1 MQNISVKYEERATG
15 RFWRPWCQPVP
26 AQQLHRHFG
35 QDVGL
40 NISPPLPSH
49 VDFRKVSCN
58 NGGYLLDSNK
68 LITKNRY
75 FILDQPSENSSNL
88 KFKINSPPLP
98 ATIERIR
105 VNKRANRSRVK
116 EPSLPQSN
124 TTPNNVKFS
133 SNYPKS
139 FKNLQSNERL
149 KSKKFKIL
157 SCNTRSIT
165 NKFKSTL
172 NLLHKQDVD
181 MAVFSE
187 INTKKL
193 RKFPGFTPF
202 IKYSKL
208 RFHGVCILVNN
219 SIANNVLR
227 VGEED
232 LELVHLRIDSCVP
245 PLNVVGTYLD
255 VESDQ
260 SRDDLDLVWSKLV
273 NKLNMII
280 ESGEAI
286 CLIGDLNRSLKER
299 PSYGTK
305 LLRNFLQENTMTLL
319 NDESIP
325 TRFDPFTKKGSVLD
339 LCLIS
344 NNIKSCVNN
353 FKVDTSLD
361 WTPYSESKRRG
372 ETVKKYTDHRSIM
385 VEIFMPVKEMK
396 RGKRIPVINY
406 SNREGWLK
414 YPEVSNKYAEK
425 MIEVINTV
433 TNPDKLEARL
443 NFIDE
448 EIAIECFGLTWQG
461 SGKKTKKK
469 TQKELQEMYDNEQKE
484 LDDLLSNGLKGKGL
498 DNKMYKLRSLINGP
512 KHAKQDPQAINHP
525 VTGELITNREEIK
538 NVSLEH
544 NKKILTKNEILPEDE
559 AEIERQKLAHKEI
572 MESEDKEQWTLNFLT
587 FLKVLS
593 KIKDKGKNM
602 YKNLNKSGERYQLA
616 VFLYMSKLIKTE
628 QLPKLFA
635 RTSLSQL
642 WKKKGSPLDLNNM
655 RFIHMKN
662 WRPRL
667 LENLVTE
674 QMKESIVNATPKFQ
688 LGGMPGAS
696 SVEHLVVL
704 KTWMKMLEQNKGN
717 GIFQCW
723 DMSKF
728 FDKESL
734 LDCLNT
740 LKTAANIDNKSY
752 RLWYKLNEDTEIS
765 VKTSV
770 GESKSAVVPNSIGQ
784 GSVGAALVSSL
795 NIGDAMAKTFKN
807 VTTAS
812 IGSRK
817 LNTLVFQDDIAKMN
831 DNLGQARDAC
841 TKIDKM
847 LKRKQLSVNY
857 DKSKFLIFGK
867 NKYRKKVLKNIEKD
881 PMIMGGQQIQ
891 HSSVEKY
898 FGDLIHEKGCEQ
910 SIKETV
916 NKRIQGLTSKAD
928 EIIQIAESPIM
939 GGLGNST
946 IAFRLFEAQIIPALL
961 HNAES
966 WIGITD
972 KIIKDLQDFQDK
984 FIRKV
989 LQLPTS
995 TTKAIYQWDSGM
1007 LSMKWRIALKK
1018 LLFVNKIMQK
1028 DHTNI
1033 AMRTLLEEFNNKIE
1047 GLGHECDSLAHS
1059 VGLPDLRCL
1068 SRTKRE
1074 IKTAVIQQDRL
1085 EIKEKFESS
1094 VKVGHRLT
1102 EDPENWSYLN
1112 TMPLHT
1118 ARLWSRIRCYA
1129 IKGVKMNQ
1137 KGSHIADLNCR
1148 FCTTNVPETQEHLE
1162 FCAGMEFER
1171 WGLDLAEREGQ
1182 LMFWRRVTVK
1192 LSKLAVATR
1201 PSRRGALN

>member
-898 FGDLIHEKGCEQ
+898 LGDLIHEKGCEQ

>member
-587 FLKVLS
+587 FIKVLS
-593 KIKDKGKNM
+593 KIKEKGKNM
-602 YKNLNKSGERYQLA
+602 YKNLNKSGDRYQLA

-898 FGDLIHEKGCEQ
+898 LGDLIHEKGCEQ

-1018 LLFVNKIMQK
+1018 ILFVNKIMQK

-1201 PSRRGALN
+1201 PSRKGALI

>member
-260 SRDDLDLVWSKLV
+260 SRDDLDIVWSKLV
-273 NKLNMII
+273 NKINMII

-286 CLIGDLNRSLKER
+286 CLIGDLNRSLKEK

-433 TNPDKLEARL
+433 TDPDKLEARL
-443 NFIDE
+443 NFIDT
-448 EIAIECFGLTWQG
+448 EIAVECFGITWQG

-740 LKTAANIDNKSY
+740 LKTTANIDNKSY

-898 FGDLIHEKGCEQ
+898 LGDLIHEKGCEQ

>member
-1 MQNISVKYEERATG
+1 
-15 RFWRPWCQPVP
+15 
-26 AQQLHRHFG
+26 
-35 QDVGL
+35 
-40 NISPPLPSH
+40 
-49 VDFRKVSCN
+49 
-58 NGGYLLDSNK
+58 
-68 LITKNRY
+68 
-75 FILDQPSENSSNL
+75 
-88 KFKINSPPLP
+88 
-98 ATIERIR
+98 
-105 VNKRANRSRVK
+105 
-116 EPSLPQSN
+116 
-124 TTPNNVKFS
+124 
-133 SNYPKS
+133 
-139 FKNLQSNERL
+139 
-149 KSKKFKIL
+149 
-157 SCNTRSIT
+157 
-165 NKFKSTL
+165 
-172 NLLHKQDVD
+172 

-559 AEIERQKLAHKEI
+559 AEIKRQKLAHKEI

-587 FLKVLS
+587 FIKVLS
-593 KIKDKGKNM
+593 KIKEKGKNM

-898 FGDLIHEKGCEQ
+898 LGDLIHEKGCEQ

-1182 LMFWRRVTVK
+1182 LMFWRLVTVK
-1192 LSKLAVATR
+1192 ISKLLVVAVA
-1201 PSRRGALN
+1201 

>member
-587 FLKVLS
+587 FIKVLS
-593 KIKDKGKNM
+593 KIKEKGKNM

-898 FGDLIHEKGCEQ
+898 LGDLIHEKGCEQ

-1018 LLFVNKIMQK
+1018 ILFVNKIMQK

-1201 PSRRGALN
+1201 PSRKGALI

>member
-587 FLKVLS
+587 FIKVLS
-593 KIKDKGKNM
+593 KIKEKGKNM

-867 NKYRKKVLKNIEKD
+867 NKYKKKVLKNIEKD
-881 PMIMGGQQIQ
+881 PMIMGGQ

-898 FGDLIHEKGCEQ
+898 LGDMK
-910 SIKETV
+910 KVV
-916 NKRIQGLTSKAD
+916 NKA
-928 EIIQIAESPIM
+928 
-939 GGLGNST
+939 
-946 IAFRLFEAQIIPALL
+946 
-961 HNAES
+961 
-966 WIGITD
+966 
-972 KIIKDLQDFQDK
+972 
-984 FIRKV
+984 
-989 LQLPTS
+989 
-995 TTKAIYQWDSGM
+995 
-1007 LSMKWRIALKK
+1007 
-1018 LLFVNKIMQK
+1018 
-1028 DHTNI
+1028 
-1033 AMRTLLEEFNNKIE
+1033 
-1047 GLGHECDSLAHS
+1047 
-1059 VGLPDLRCL
+1059 
-1068 SRTKRE
+1068 
-1074 IKTAVIQQDRL
+1074 
-1085 EIKEKFESS
+1085 
-1094 VKVGHRLT
+1094 
-1102 EDPENWSYLN
+1102 
-1112 TMPLHT
+1112 
-1118 ARLWSRIRCYA
+1118 
-1129 IKGVKMNQ
+1129 
-1137 KGSHIADLNCR
+1137 
-1148 FCTTNVPETQEHLE
+1148 
-1162 FCAGMEFER
+1162 
-1171 WGLDLAEREGQ
+1171 
-1182 LMFWRRVTVK
+1182 
-1192 LSKLAVATR
+1192 
-1201 PSRRGALN
+1201 

>member
-898 FGDLIHEKGCEQ
+898 LGDLIHEKGCEQ

-1201 PSRRGALN
+1201 PSRKGALI

>member
-1 MQNISVKYEERATG
+1 M
-15 RFWRPWCQPVP
+15 
-26 AQQLHRHFG
+26 
-35 QDVGL
+35 
-40 NISPPLPSH
+40 
-49 VDFRKVSCN
+49 DFPKVSFN
-58 NGGYLLDSNK
+58 NDGYLLDSNK

-898 FGDLIHEKGCEQ
+898 LGDLIHEKGCEQ

-1162 FCAGMEFER
+1162 FYAGMEFER

-1182 LMFWRRVTVK
+1182 LIFRRE
-1192 LSKLAVATR
+1192 
-1201 PSRRGALN
+1201 

>member
-740 LKTAANIDNKSY
+740 LKTTANIDNKSY

-898 FGDLIHEKGCEQ
+898 LGDLIHEKGCEQ

-1074 IKTAVIQQDRL
+1074 IKTAVIQQDKL

-1148 FCTTNVPETQEHLE
+1148 FCTTNVLETQEHLE

-1171 WGLDLAEREGQ
+1171 WRLDLTEREGQ

-1192 LSKLAVATR
+1192 LSSLAVAAQ
-1201 PSRRGALN
+1201 PSRRGALD

>member
-273 NKLNMII
+273 NKMNMII

-385 VEIFMPVKEMK
+385 VEISMPVKEMK

-674 QMKESIVNATPKFQ
+674 QMKERIVNATPKFQ

-898 FGDLIHEKGCEQ
+898 LGDLIHEKGCEQ

-1118 ARLWSRIRCYA
+1118 VRLWSRIRCYA
-1129 IKGVKMNQ
+1129 IKVLK
-1137 KGSHIADLNCR
+1137 
-1148 FCTTNVPETQEHLE
+1148 
-1162 FCAGMEFER
+1162 
-1171 WGLDLAEREGQ
+1171 
-1182 LMFWRRVTVK
+1182 
-1192 LSKLAVATR
+1192 
-1201 PSRRGALN
+1201 

>member
-40 NISPPLPSH
+40 NISPRLPLYL
-49 VDFRKVSCN
+49 DFPKVSLN
-58 NGGYLLDSNK
+58 NDGYLLDSNK

-898 FGDLIHEKGCEQ
+898 LGDLIHEKGCEQ

-1118 ARLWSRIRCYA
+1118 ARMWSRIRCYA

-1192 LSKLAVATR
+1192 LSSLAVAAQ
-1201 PSRRGALN
+1201 PSRRGALD